1 MIAKMISTQV
11 ARGATFAI
19 ALLAGTL
26 SLGAGG
32 PQTAMAQ
39 TVQERDIAYSLAI
52 LLRGAHEVISDA
64 QPLIND
70 PSLGDKGLTSEYVV
84 RETIFF
90 FEIDTGLSIADIPAN
105 SLHGRLIQ
113 AELDAIAQVTEE
125 WQPIMNVPGIGYKGL
140 LPATFAMQVAE
151 RFGEIAAGT
160 AELKLTGPAD
170 TVRNPQNLP
179 DPWEFSVIEDQFRN
193 ADHTYGG
200 EVFQVA
206 TRNGQPANRL
216 MLPEYYM
223 QSCLSCHGGEPGEI
237 DMTGGEMEGGNLGQL
252 GGAISVTIY
261 DRG

>member
-1 MIAKMISTQV
+1 MNLEMLSIRAAKATAFAV
-11 ARGATFAI
+11 ALF
-19 ALLAGTL
+19 AGTL
-26 SLGAGG
+26 TLVAGS
-32 PQTAMAQ
+32 PQAAMAQ
-39 TVQERDIAYSLAI
+39 TVEERDISYSLAI
-52 LLRGAHEVISDA
+52 LLRGSHEVISDA

-70 PSLGDKGLTSEYVV
+70 ASIGDKGLTSEFVV

-90 FEIDTGLSIADIPAN
+90 FEIDTGLSVADIPAN

-113 AELDAIAQVTEE
+113 AELDAVAEITEE
-125 WQPIMNVPGIGYKGL
+125 WQPIMNVEGIGFKGL

-151 RFGEIAAGT
+151 RFREKAAGI
-160 AELKLTGPAD
+160 AEIKLTGPAD

-193 ADHTYGG
+193 TDHTYGG

-206 TRNGQPANRL
+206 TRNGRPANRL

-223 QSCLSCHGGEPGEI
+223 QSCLSCHGGELGEI
-237 DMTGGEMEGGNLGQL
+237 DMTGGEMEGGNLGEL

-261 DRG
+261 QRG

>member
-1 MIAKMISTQV
+1 MITTMLSTRAAK
-11 ARGATFAI
+11 GAAFAA
-19 ALLAGTL
+19 ALFAGYL

-32 PQTAMAQ
+32 PQMAMAQ
-39 TVQERDIAYSLAI
+39 TAEERDIAYSLAI

-84 RETIFF
+84 SETIFF
-90 FEIDTGLSIADIPAN
+90 FEIDTGLSVADIPAN

-113 AELDAIAQVTEE
+113 AELEAIAEITEE
-125 WQPIMNVPGIGYKGL
+125 WQPIMNVPGIGFKGL
-140 LPATFAMQVAE
+140 LPATFAMQTAE
-151 RFGEIAAGT
+151 RFGAKAVGIAEI
-160 AELKLTGPAD
+160 KLTGPAD
-170 TVRNPQNLP
+170 FVRNAQNMP
-179 DPWEFSVIEDQFRN
+179 DSWEFSVIEDQFRN

-200 EVFQVA
+200 EVFQA
-206 TRNGQPANRL
+206 TTRNGRPAQRL

-223 QSCLSCHGGEPGEI
+223 QSCLSCHGGKPGEI

-261 DRG
+261 DRR